1 MNVYRYRTPKV
12 PDAIAQNI
20 SIRLRGVIN
29 GSDFTET
36 QGAALIDICEE
47 CWKSGWQNG
56 HFLMNQTGPQE
67 ETIYDDIDCHPNYNA
82 KTDTIDGH
90 LEAVYEEMSS
100 QESYGGT
107 D

>member
-56 HFLMNQTGPQE
+56 HFLMNQQVRRKKLSTVILKLYMKRCLVKKAMGEQ
-67 ETIYDDIDCHPNYNA
+67 ING
-82 KTDTIDGH
+82 KK
-90 LEAVYEEMSS
+90 
-100 QESYGGT
+100 
-107 D
+107 

>member
-1 MNVYRYRTPKV
+1 MNVYRYRTPEV
-12 PDAIAQNI
+12 PDTIAQNI
-20 SIRLRGVIN
+20 SIRLRGIIN

-36 QGAALIDICEE
+36 QGAALVDICEE

-56 HFLMNQTGPQE
+56 HFLMDQSGPQE
-67 ETIYDDIDCHPNYNA
+67 ETIDS
-82 KTDTIDGH
+82 H
-90 LEAVYEEMSS
+90 LEAVYENVSS